1 MRGVL
6 STSLAA
12 LATVALTAVAL
23 AQQPPATPPIG
34 GPPTTAQPSPAT
46 PPVGGPPVG
55 GPPVAAPAAT
65 PAPPPPYG
73 AEISLEL
80 AKKAVTAAE
89 AEAKKNNW
97 FMNIAVVGPSGA
109 LVHFS
114 RMDGAQYASIVIS
127 QHKARTAATFRR
139 PTKAFQDGLAANPAN
154 IYLLTL
160 DDVIAS
166 EGGIPIVAD
175 GKIIGAI
182 GCSGGTS
189 PQDGQACQAGVNALK
204 Q

>member
-1 MRGVL
+1 I
-6 STSLAA
+6 T
-12 LATVALTAVAL
+12 
-23 AQQPPATPPIG
+23 
-34 GPPTTAQPSPAT
+34 
-46 PPVGGPPVG
+46 
-55 GPPVAAPAAT
+55 
-65 PAPPPPYG
+65 
-73 AEISLEL
+73 
-80 AKKAVTAAE
+80 
-89 AEAKKNNW
+89 
-97 FMNIAVVGPSGA
+97 IA
-109 LVHFS
+109 
-114 RMDGAQYASIVIS
+114 

-189 PQDGQACQAGVNALK
+189 PQDGQACQAGVNPLK
-204 Q
+204 EGTRDATQRRWAAPPSPPSGRFHCPTP

>member
-1 MRGVL
+1 MRGWNLAPLSTRRTRARGSSNSGGMSMRRVLTSVAALVVL
-6 STSLAA
+6 SAA
-12 LATVALTAVAL
+12 AW
-23 AQQPPATPPIG
+23 AQQPAAPPA
-34 GPPTTAQPSPAT
+34 AAPSP
-46 PPVGGPPVG
+46 PP
-55 GPPVAAPAAT
+55 
-65 PAPPPPYG
+65 PPPPYG
-73 AEISLEL
+73 TEISLEM
-80 AKKAVTAAE
+80 AKKAITAAE

-114 RMDGAQYASIVIS
+114 RMDNAQFASIAIA

-175 GKIIGAI
+175 GKIIGAM
-182 GCSGGTS
+182 GCSGGTGA
-189 PQDGQACQAGVNALK
+189 QDGQVCQAGINALK
-204 Q
+204 

>member
-1 MRGVL
+1 LVA
-6 STSLAA
+6 LAA
-12 LATVALTAVAL
+12 LALSAAAY
-23 AQQPPATPPIG
+23 AQQPPAAP
-34 GPPTTAQPSPAT
+34 
-46 PPVGGPPVG
+46 
-55 GPPVAAPAAT
+55 PAAT
-65 PAPPPPYG
+65 PPAPPPYG
-73 AEISLEL
+73 AEISLDM
-80 AKKAVTAAE
+80 AKKAIAAAE

-114 RMDGAQYASIVIS
+114 RMDNAQYASIVIS

-166 EGGIPIVAD
+166 EGGIPIVVD

-182 GCSGGTS
+182 GCSGGTGQ
-189 PQDGQACQAGVNALK
+189 QDGQSCQAGVNALK
-204 Q
+204 

>member
-1 MRGVL
+1 MRRVL
-6 STSLAA
+6 C
-12 LATVALTAVAL
+12 TAVAAVAVVAMSAAAF
-23 AQQPPATPPIG
+23 AQQP
-34 GPPTTAQPSPAT
+34 PAT
-46 PPVGGPPVG
+46 PPVGGPPT
-55 GPPVAAPAAT
+55 AAPAA
-65 PAPPPPYG
+65 PPPPPPPPPPYG
-73 AEISLEL
+73 AEISLEM
-80 AKKAVTAAE
+80 AKKAIAAAE

-114 RMDGAQYASIVIS
+114 RMDGAQYASIAIA

-175 GKIIGAI
+175 GKIIGAV

-189 PQDGQACQAGVNALK
+189 PQDGQACQAGINALK

>member
-1 MRGVL
+1 MRHVL
-6 STSLAA
+6 LKSAITVSLMMLSAA
-12 LATVALTAVAL
+12 AV
-23 AQQPPATPPIG
+23 AQQPPA
-34 GPPTTAQPSPAT
+34 AQP
-46 PPVGGPPVG
+46 
-55 GPPVAAPAAT
+55 PAAT
-65 PAPPPPYG
+65 TAAPPPPPPYG
-73 AEISLEL
+73 TPISLEQ

-89 AEAKKNNW
+89 EEAKKNGW
-97 FMNIAVVGPSGA
+97 GMNIAVVGPSGDLIA
-109 LVHFS
+109 FS
-114 RMDGAQYASIVIS
+114 RMDNAQFASIKIA

-175 GKIIGAI
+175 GKIIGAM

-189 PQDGQACQAGVNALK
+189 PQDGQTCQAGINALK
-204 Q
+204 

>member
-1 MRGVL
+1 MRSVL
-6 STSLAA
+6 LTSV
-12 LATVALTAVAL
+12 VAVAAVAL
-23 AQQPPATPPIG
+23 SAVAFAQQPMAPPA
-34 GPPTTAQPSPAT
+34 
-46 PPVGGPPVG
+46 
-55 GPPVAAPAAT
+55 AAPAA
-65 PAPPPPYG
+65 PPPPPPYG
-73 AEISLEL
+73 AEISLDV
-80 AKKAVTAAE
+80 AKKAVAAAE
-89 AEAKKNNW
+89 VEAKKNNW

-114 RMDGAQYASIVIS
+114 RMDGAQYASIAIS

-189 PQDGQACQAGVNALK
+189 PQDGQVCQAGINAIK